1 MSLTLQDER
10 VSTPAQPASEAHVTS
25 AGRSLAPTTR
35 DHLSYSAIATYQ
47 SCPAKYFF
55 RYVLGLPE
63 ETVSASLVFGGAIH
77 EAVEH
82 HLRQLSLGRP
92 RPDLGTLLDSYE
104 AAWDRRRDV
113 ELQFAQDESHA
124 SLHRQAERVLVAF
137 QSSAVSRPAGTIVGV
152 EAELRGQIVPG
163 IPDLLGRMDLL
174 VDDGDTL
181 TVTDFKSSRSR
192 WNADHVE
199 AAADQLLLYGQLVRD
214 IAQGRRLELQFCV
227 ITKTKDPSV
236 ECHAVEWSPA
246 RAARSTRIVER
257 VWSAIASSHFYPAPS
272 PLNCGSCPFREACRA
287 WGG

>member
-10 VSTPAQPASEAHVTS
+10 SNTAAQPAFAADATS
-25 AGRSLAPTTR
+25 AGRSPAPTTR
-35 DHLSYSAIATYQ
+35 DRLSYSAIATYQ
-47 SCPAKYFF
+47 SCPLKYCF
-55 RYVLGLPE
+55 RYMIGLPE

-92 RPDLGTLLDSYE
+92 RPDLGTLLDIYE
-104 AAWDRRRDV
+104 AAWDRRRDIEV
-113 ELQFAQDESHA
+113 QFAQDESRV

-137 QSSAVSRPAGTIVGV
+137 QSSPLSRPAGTIVGV
-152 EAELRGQIVPG
+152 EAEFRSQIAPG
-163 IPDLLGRMDLL
+163 VPDLLGRVDLL
-174 VDDGDTL
+174 VDTGATL
-181 TVTDFKSSRSR
+181 VVTDFKSSRSR
-192 WNADHVE
+192 WNSDHAE

-214 IAQGRRLELQFCV
+214 MAQGRKLELQFCV

-236 ECHAVEWSPA
+236 ECHAVEWRPT
-246 RAARSTRIVER
+246 RADRSTRLVES

-272 PLNCGSCPFREACRA
+272 ALNCGSCPFREACRG

>member
-10 VSTPAQPASEAHVTS
+10 STSATQPAPAAPATS
-25 AGRSLAPTTR
+25 AGRSPTPATR
-35 DHLSYSAIATYQ
+35 DHLSYSAITTYQ
-47 SCPAKYFF
+47 SCPARYAF

-92 RPDLGTLLDSYE
+92 RPDLGTLLDIYE

-113 ELQFAQDESHA
+113 EVQFAQDESHA

-137 QSSAVSRPAGTIVGV
+137 QSSPVSRPAGTIVGV
-152 EAELRGQIVPG
+152 EAELRGPIAPG
-163 IPDLLGRMDLL
+163 VPDLLGRVDLL
-174 VDDGDTL
+174 VDDGATL

-199 AAADQLLLYGQLVRD
+199 AAADQLLLYGHLVRD
-214 IAQGRRLELQFCV
+214 MAQDRRLELQFCV

-236 ECHAVEWSPA
+236 ECHAIEWSPA
-246 RAARSTRIVER
+246 RAARSVRIVER

-272 PLNCGSCPFREACRA
+272 AMNCGSCPFREACRA

>member
-10 VSTPAQPASEAHVTS
+10 SSTAAQPASAAHATS
-25 AGRSLAPTTR
+25 AGRSPAPTTR

-47 SCPAKYFF
+47 SCPARYAF
-55 RYVLGLPE
+55 RYVIGLPE

-92 RPDLGTLLDSYE
+92 RPDLGTLLDIYE

-113 ELQFAQDESHA
+113 EVQFAQDESHA

-137 QSSAVSRPAGTIVGV
+137 QSSPVSRPAGTIVGV
-152 EAELRGQIVPG
+152 EAELRGQIAPG
-163 IPDLLGRMDLL
+163 VPDLLGRVDLL
-174 VDDGDTL
+174 VDDGATL

-199 AAADQLLLYGQLVRD
+199 AAADQLLLYSQLVRD
-214 IAQGRRLELQFCV
+214 MAQGRKLELQFCV

-272 PLNCGSCPFREACRA
+272 ALNCGSCPFREACRA

>member
-1 MSLTLQDER
+1 MSLTLQDGR
-10 VSTPAQPASEAHVTS
+10 SNTATQPASVAHATS
-25 AGRSLAPTTR
+25 AGRSPAPTTR
-35 DHLSYSAIATYQ
+35 DHLSYSAITTYQ
-47 SCPAKYFF
+47 SCPARYAM

-63 ETVSASLVFGGAIH
+63 ETVSASLVFGSAIH

-82 HLRQLSLGRP
+82 HFRQLSLGRP
-92 RPDLGTLLDSYE
+92 RPDLGTLLDVYE

-113 ELQFAQDESHA
+113 EVQFAQDESHA

-137 QSSAVSRPAGTIVGV
+137 QSSPVSRPAGTIVGV
-152 EAELRGQIVPG
+152 EAELRGQIAPG
-163 IPDLLGRMDLL
+163 VPDLLGRVDLL
-174 VDDGDTL
+174 VDDGATL

-199 AAADQLLLYGQLVRD
+199 AAADQLLLYSKLVRE

-257 VWSAIASSHFYPAPS
+257 VWSAIGSSHFYPAPS
-272 PLNCGSCPFREACRA
+272 ALNCGSCPFREACRV
-287 WGG
+287 WDG